1 MSFKRRLLFL
11 VPSSICWK
19 VFYLKYDVILNKTLE
34 YIIKAPCLGS
44 SNVLLHTKWPKCPHY
59 GRQIYAYQRCA
70 RRNNFYETAFYI
82 FYSYQARFYNK
93 IFDIFVR
100 SYIGT
105 INSHGFF
112 GGWFYKFVYDMDEEF
127 TPISPRDEKK
137 FNNNRLVFKKD
148 TYTCISLH

>member
-1 MSFKRRLLFL
+1 MTQNIAFSVNMNSDHFR
-11 VPSSICWK
+11 VH
-19 VFYLKYDVILNKTLE
+19 LE
-34 YIIKAPCLGS
+34 LD
-44 SNVLLHTKWPKCPHY
+44 L
-59 GRQIYAYQRCA
+59 
-70 RRNNFYETAFYI
+70 
-82 FYSYQARFYNK
+82 YNK